1 MNKFLKELVLWALIV
16 LPYVYLATIWNNLPD
31 RIPIHFNIKGNPD
44 IWSGKTTLLYLPGA
58 LGIGIYFLLLIIPAL
73 DPKRKIQQMGDKY
86 YTFRFILTFFF
97 SLLANYFLYLSNEG
111 SLKNPNILIALIG
124 ALFAML
130 GNYFQT
136 VRPNYFIG
144 IRTPWTLENEQ
155 TWKKTH
161 RLGGRLWM
169 AGGVSIAILSFIIR
183 NILALAI
190 TFGVLVFLMVIIPVV
205 FSYIEFQKGKISQ
218 INKL

>member
-1 MNKFLKELVLWALIV
+1 MLWALIV
-16 LPYVYLATIWNNLPD
+16 LPYVYLATIWNKLPD
-31 RIPIHFNIKGNPD
+31 MVPTHFNIAGNAD
-44 IWSGKTTLLYLPGA
+44 AMSGKTTLLFLPGA
-58 LGIGIYFLLLIIPAL
+58 LGVGIYFLMLLIPVL

-86 YTFRFILTFFF
+86 FTFRFMLTLFF
-97 SLLANYFLYLSNEG
+97 SLLATYLVYISYTG
-111 SLKNPNILIALIG
+111 SLKNPNMLIALIG

-155 TWKKTH
+155 IWKKTH

-169 AGGVSIAILSFIIR
+169 AGGLLIVILAFFI
-183 NILALAI
+183 NNNLALAI
-190 TFGVLVFLMVIIPVV
+190 TFGGILLVLVIVPVV
-205 FSYIEFQKGKISQ
+205 YSYTEFQKEKKISNQ
-218 INKL
+218 